1 MEAKIDRNSNGLTHK
16 GLFGFIFFITQF
28 PSLIT
33 HHSSLITQIFTP
45 VWHHHSISVTQ
56 YIFHTIC
63 GPYLSAGAAFSFLFF
78 FSTQTHRS

>member
-63 GPYLSAGAAFSFLFF
+63 WPNTCHLVQIFF
-78 FSTQTHRS
+78 FLSTQTH

>member
-33 HHSSLITQIFTP
+33 YYSIFHIRLASSPNF
-45 VWHHHSISVTQ
+45 HHSIFFTL
-56 YIFHTIC
+56 FM
-63 GPYLSAGAAFSFLFF
+63 GPYLSAGVAFF
-78 FSTQTHRS
+78 FFFQYPNSLKLILKINK